1 MQVPVAFRGQPSS
14 QKSIADLPWWK
25 VVKNGNLRRLLV
37 STYQNNRELR
47 ATVKNVDS
55 ASQYVK
61 AIAAPIF
68 PFLDYGAST
77 NRGDNA
83 GKISASTSFVAS
95 ASWEP
100 DIWGK
105 TRRSV
110 EAAQADYVNADEL
123 MRSLQLSLMRQVS
136 TSYLQLLMLDD
147 QLRINREAVVS
158 YRKSLDLFKVR
169 FDAGVG
175 DKLQVESANA
185 ALAAAEA
192 QIPDIEAQIVALENT
207 ISVLAGRMPGRIS
220 RSGDSLSNYVR
231 GSQVPAGVPAS
242 VLANRPDIRAA
253 ESKIRAANA
262 NLGVAI
268 ANFFPSINLTASY
281 GLASSQLLSLSS
293 TSDSWNFGASV
304 TGPLFRA
311 GVLTAGKKIA
321 YNNLEAAVATYEQ
334 SVISAMSEIST
345 TLNQRG
351 KLKQIISKQE
361 QAVTAYRQSLETS
374 IQRYQNG
381 LANYYEVLQ
390 AQQLLFPAEKQL
402 ASYRYQYAATLP
414 TLYTQ
419 LGGGWK
425 NTHAEVRS
433 GGKN

>member
-1 MQVPVAFRGQPSS
+1 MQVPVAFRGQPTS

-25 VVKNGNLRRLLV
+25 LVKSGNLRRLLV

-55 ASQYVK
+55 AAQYVK

-68 PFLDYGAST
+68 PFLDYGVATSRGNTSGSAKAASSLLT
-77 NRGDNA
+77 
-83 GKISASTSFVAS
+83 S

-105 TRRSV
+105 TRRSIEV
-110 EAAQADYVNADEL
+110 AQADYVNADEL
-123 MRSLQLSLMRQVS
+123 MRSLQLSLLRQVS

-231 GSQVPAGVPAS
+231 ASQVPAGVPAS
-242 VLANRPDIRAA
+242 VLAHRPDIRAA

-262 NLGVAI
+262 NL
-268 ANFFPSINLTASY
+268 FPSINLTASY
-281 GLASSQLLSLSS
+281 GLASSQLLSLGK
-293 TSDSWNFGASV
+293 TSDSWNFGANL

-311 GVLTAGKKIA
+311 GVLTSGKKIA
-321 YNNLEAAVATYEQ
+321 YNNLEAAVASYEQ
-334 SVISAMSEIST
+334 SVISAMAEIST
-345 TLNQRG
+345 TLNQRS

-433 GGKN
+433 GGRN